1 VPEAAA
7 TTSADDER
15 RHRPAAGST
24 DWQESWSF
32 DLWTADASLG
42 AFVTL
47 TFVPAL
53 ATAWYWV
60 AVVGT
65 GRTLVALRDH
75 EVPLPGGSALEVRA
89 PGLWSDLT
97 CETPLDH
104 WSVGL
109 EAFAVAYD
117 DPLEAWRSERG
128 DPTALGLDLEWEADG
143 PADALPADAGPNAGP
158 DARTG
163 QKRYRQA
170 CRVHGDVLVGAER
183 LAIEAYGSRSHQWG
197 ERHWWGPSWAEAWG
211 RLDNGSTFASA
222 PHDTAFSS
230 DGLPQSAT
238 VDVEGGSA
246 ELIAAAQAPV
256 LVPAVDGRNSRLAR
270 ALCRYRTADGRTGAG
285 WAEWLHPATG
295 K

>member
-1 VPEAAA
+1 MRPA
-7 TTSADDER
+7 DER
-15 RHRPAAGST
+15 RHEPVAGSA

-32 DLWTADASLG
+32 ELWAPDASLG
-42 AFVTL
+42 GFVTL
-47 TFVPAL
+47 TLVPAL

-109 EAFAVAYD
+109 EAFGVAYE
-117 DPLEAWRSERG
+117 DPREAWGSERG
-128 DPTALGLDLEWEADG
+128 DPTALGLDLEWETEG
-143 PADALPADAGPNAGP
+143 PADAPTDADASP
-158 DARTG
+158 DH
-163 QKRYRQA
+163 KSYRQA

-183 LAIEAYGSRSHQWG
+183 LAVEAYGSRSHRWG
-197 ERHWWGPSWAEAWG
+197 ERRWSDSSWAAAWG
-211 RLDNGSTFASA
+211 RLDDGTTFDSA

-230 DGLPQSAT
+230 DGLPRSAT
-238 VDVEGGSA
+238 VDVEGAST
-246 ELIAAAQAPV
+246 ELIPVAHAPV
-256 LVPAVDGRNSRLAR
+256 LVPAADGRNSRLAR
-270 ALCRYRTADGRTGAG
+270 ALCRFQTHDGRAGAG
-285 WAEWLHPATG
+285 WAELLHPATDR
-295 K
+295 